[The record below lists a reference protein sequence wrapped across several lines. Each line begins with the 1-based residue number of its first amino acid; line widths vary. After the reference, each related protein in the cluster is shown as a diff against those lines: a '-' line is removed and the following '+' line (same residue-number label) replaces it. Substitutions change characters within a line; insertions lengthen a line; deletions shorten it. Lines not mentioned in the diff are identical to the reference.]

1 MECDGHIVWAVKTHD
16 GMRHP
21 GPFRI
26 PQIDSEFAGI
36 IVAIGFVVLGLV
48 AFPFAK
54 WFLLGSLGFGIA
66 MVLVLRFVRKN

>member
-1 MECDGHIVWAVKTHD
+1 MKYHD
-16 GMRHP
+16 QKRHP

-36 IVAIGFVVLGLV
+36 IVAVSFVILGLV

-54 WFLLGSLGFGIA
+54 WFLLGALALGIVVVVMFRC
-66 MVLVLRFVRKN
+66 LRKH